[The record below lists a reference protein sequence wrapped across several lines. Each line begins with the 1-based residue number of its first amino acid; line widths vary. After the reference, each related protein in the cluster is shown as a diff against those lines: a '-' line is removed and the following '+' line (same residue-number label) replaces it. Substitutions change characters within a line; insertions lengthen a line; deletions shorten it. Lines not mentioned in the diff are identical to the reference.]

1 MSAYP
6 ATSSPAPAVSVSTPQ
21 RVEIAE
27 RALLGRLLKLG
38 TAGKAQADYERVSD
52 LAPESFSKKSHSII
66 WQAMQAIATRQENI
80 NITTVENEMRKILGR
95 DLIGEGATYLE
106 DLMKGQQGDVGDSAK
121 IIREDAWQRASE
133 RYAGE
138 MVKTLQNDKLTIP
151 QKVERLNTLNE
162 KIIRESIA
170 VTGETGITLH
180 DSIALMRD
188 RLQAQM
194 DARADGEIIGF
205 GVMTGLR
212 AIDEWTNGF
221 QRGEVTV
228 FAGPTGMGKS
238 ALAVKIAK
246 HAMQD
251 GNRVCF
257 VPLEMKPLEMTQR
270 LMAIETQIN
279 GMAIKTADIP
289 IPDRPRFLEACN
301 RIQGYKESHQFRF
314 LEMEPQP
321 NINQLIVSLNQ
332 HMLLY
337 GAELIIIDQVSIEAM
352 SGTHPAMHESQVL
365 REIMMGLKK
374 FAETKNVPIV
384 VMAQLNRAGSGQDGQ
399 RPTINNLAH
408 SSSVAN
414 AANAV
419 ILLYRPNVQ
428 NQQAI
433 EPIEF
438 IFVKNRG
445 GDKGIK
451 EALFIPA
458 FTDYVDKA

>member
-1 MSAYP
+1 MTALHAPTPTKP
-6 ATSSPAPAVSVSTPQ
+6 AILASEIE

-38 TAGKAQADYERVSD
+38 MAGKAHADYERVSD
-52 LAPESFSKKSHSII
+52 LEPFNFAKKAHSMI
-66 WQAMQAIATRQENI
+66 WEAMKAIAARSENI
-80 NITTVENEMRKILGR
+80 NITTVENEMRKTLGR
-95 DLIGEGATYLE
+95 DINAAYLQELI
-106 DLMKGQQGDVGDSAK
+106 KGTHGDVGDSAK
-121 IIREDAWQRASE
+121 IIREDSWQRASVG
-133 RYAGE
+133 YAGQ
-138 MVKTLQNDKLTIP
+138 MLATLQNQQLTID
-151 QKVERLNTLNE
+151 QKVERINTLNE

-170 VTGETGITLH
+170 VTGEIGITLH
-180 DSIALMRD
+180 DSIGLMRD
-188 RLQAQM
+188 RVQAQM
-194 DARADGEIIGF
+194 QARAEGEVIGF
-205 GVMTGLR
+205 GVLTGLH
-212 AIDEWTNGF
+212 AIDDWTNGF

-279 GMAIKTADIP
+279 GMAIKTGDIP
-289 IPDRPRFLEACN
+289 KYDQARFLEACE
-301 RIQGYKESHQFRF
+301 RLRGYKESHQFHY
-314 LEMEPQP
+314 LEIEPQP

-365 REIMMGLKK
+365 REIMTGLKK
-374 FAETKNVPIV
+374 YAETKNVPIV
-384 VMAQLNRAGSGQDGQ
+384 VMAQLNRGGSVEGQ
-399 RPTINNLAH
+399 RPTLNHLAN

-414 AANAV
+414 AANTV
-419 ILLYRPNVQ
+419 ILLYRPNAQ
-428 NQQAI
+428 SQMAI
-433 EPIEF
+433 EPIEL
-438 IFVKNRG
+438 IFAKNRG
-445 GDKGIK
+445 GNKGIR
-451 EALFIPA
+451 EAVFVPA
-458 FTDYVDKA
+458 FTDYMDKD

>member
-1 MSAYP
+1 MSALP
-6 ATSSPAPAVSVSTPQ
+6 VTSSSKSAVSVSAPQ
-21 RVEIAE
+21 RAEIAE

-38 TAGKAQADYERVSD
+38 IVNKAQADYERVSGLKGSD
-52 LAPESFSKKSHSII
+52 FAKRAHGII
-66 WQAMQAIATRQENI
+66 WEAMQAVAKRGENI
-80 NITTVENEMRKILGR
+80 NLTTVENEMRKTMGR
-95 DLIGEGATYLE
+95 EINAAYLQE
-106 DLMKGQQGDVGDSAK
+106 LAKGNHADVGDSAK
-121 IIREDAWQRASE
+121 IIREDSWQRASE
-133 RYAGE
+133 RYAGD
-138 MVKTLQNDKLTIP
+138 MMATLQNEQISIA
-151 QKVERLNTLNE
+151 QKIERLNTLNE

-180 DSIALMRD
+180 DSLAIMRE

-194 DARADGEIIGF
+194 NAREDGEIIGF
-205 GVMTGLR
+205 GVLTGLR
-212 AIDEWTNGF
+212 AIDDWTNGF

-238 ALAVKIAK
+238 ALAVKVAK
-246 HAMQD
+246 HAMHD

-279 GMAIKTADIP
+279 GMAIKNGDIP
-289 IPDRPRFLEACN
+289 EEDRPRFFEALN
-301 RIQGYKESHQFRF
+301 RIQGYKESHQFHY
-314 LEMEPQP
+314 LELEPQP
-321 NINQLIVSLNQ
+321 NINQLIVALNQ

-365 REIMMGLKK
+365 REIMTGLKK

-384 VMAQLNRAGSGQDGQ
+384 VMAQLNRAGSGTDGQ
-399 RPTINNLAH
+399 RPNITNLAH

-414 AANAV
+414 AANTV
-419 ILLYRPNVQ
+419 ILLYRPNMQ
-428 NQQAI
+428 NQMTI

-438 IFVKNRG
+438 IFVKNRS
-445 GDKGIK
+445 GDKGIRD
-451 EALFIPA
+451 AVFVPA
-458 FTDYVDKA
+458 FTDYLDKD